1 MREYSTGAFGAGI
14 LTFLGSKA
22 KPLLAPLALR
32 TEPLPAAVRLALI
45 GGLAVTTALSAW
57 SLRRRG

>member
-1 MREYSTGAFGAGI
+1 M
-14 LTFLGSKA
+14 TFLGSKA